1 MPLRSTKDYSVGIIY
16 FILFILTIPAMN
28 WVVMNVGTVCTADGP
43 CLIPVWPGIMAPS
56 GVLMAG
62 VALVLRDGLQ
72 AKLGVRWSLYAII
85 IGVNIGD
92 CVTTAIVCSI
102 GSKADAK
109 RTGVVHIIFN
119 LCASV
124 IIITALTVL
133 HHAGALDGLW
143 GQTMTSG
150 AIANVHTIFRL
161 STAVLL
167 LPVCGQFEKLSRVLV
182 KDDQQI
188 GENVDHELSQLDE
201 KFFASPA
208 LALSAAS
215 DAISAMARLART
227 GVMSALDVLHHFDRH
242 TIDVIDR
249 NEDHID
255 ALADSVDNYLIKL
268 SSHVPP
274 GHGNDLLNYYIQCF
288 SEFERI
294 GDYAV
299 NLTENAE
306 ELRGKGIEFSET
318 AQQELQVLGE
328 ALREIMDYAYRSF
341 TAVDAQTARRIE
353 PVEEVVDD
361 MVATL
366 RTNHIRRLR
375 DGQCTTRDSCS
386 SIFSSTPSVSPTSA
400 PTSASTPS
408 RSSIHR
414 S

>member
-1 MPLRSTKDYSVGIIY
+1 M
-16 FILFILTIPAMN
+16 
-28 WVVMNVGTVCTADGP
+28 
-43 CLIPVWPGIMAPS
+43 
-56 GVLMAG
+56 
-62 VALVLRDGLQ
+62 
-72 AKLGVRWSLYAII
+72 
-85 IGVNIGD
+85 
-92 CVTTAIVCSI
+92 
-102 GSKADAK
+102 
-109 RTGVVHIIFN
+109 
-119 LCASV
+119 
-124 IIITALTVL
+124 
-133 HHAGALDGLW
+133 
-143 GQTMTSG
+143 
-150 AIANVHTIFRL
+150 
-161 STAVLL
+161 
-167 LPVCGQFEKLSRVLV
+167 CGQFEKLSRVLV

-215 DAISAMARLART
+215 DAIGAMARLART

-306 ELRGKGIEFSET
+306 ELRSKGIEFSET

-341 TAVDAQTARRIE
+341 TAVDAQTAAASSRWRRSWTIWWQRSA
-353 PVEEVVDD
+353 PTTSAVC
-361 MVATL
+361 ATGSV
-366 RTNHIRRLR
+366 RS
-375 DGQCTTRDSCS
+375 TRDSCS